1 MVTAGVFFLLPLSS
15 GGMNEAKAWE
25 RVKGFVFGESL
36 EASRTTDTVY
46 TIKIRKEGIPGAAT

>member
-1 MVTAGVFFLLPLSS
+1 MKLRHKKESEVSF
-15 GGMNEAKAWE
+15 
-25 RVKGFVFGESL
+25 FGESL